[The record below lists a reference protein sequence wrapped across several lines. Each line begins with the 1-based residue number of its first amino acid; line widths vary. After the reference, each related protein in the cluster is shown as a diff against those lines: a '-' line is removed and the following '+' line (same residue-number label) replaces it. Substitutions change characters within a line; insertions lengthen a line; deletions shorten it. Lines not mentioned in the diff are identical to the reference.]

1 MIKYILA
8 LDQGTTS
15 SRAILYDQ
23 NANPLETAQQE
34 FKQIFPQPGWVEH
47 DAKEIWKSQLK
58 VTRDVI
64 KNQRIKAKDIAGVGI
79 TNQRETTVVW
89 NRETGEP
96 IHNAIVWQDRRT
108 SGYCNQ
114 LKKKGWVT
122 KIEEKTGLVLDA
134 YFSGTKLKWILD
146 HVKGARAMAD
156 KGQLAFG
163 TIDTWLIWNLTG
175 GKIYMTDVSNASR
188 TLLFNINT
196 LKWDEELLEL
206 FDIPKSVLPK
216 VTASSGIFG
225 LTDDRLF
232 GSEIPITGVA
242 GDQQAALFGQMC
254 TNPGMAKSTYG
265 TGCFLMLNTGTNPV
279 KSNNALLTTIAWK
292 IGDET
297 TYALE
302 GSVFIGGAVIQWI
315 RDELEF
321 FAEASDSEKLAKAAD
336 DNGGVYF
343 VPALTG
349 LGAPHWDQY
358 ARGAIFGIS
367 RGTTKSNLTRAAL
380 ESICFQVNDVLKTM
394 EKDTGNK
401 ITELRV
407 DGGAVANSLL
417 VQFQADISGID
428 VIRPTNLE
436 TTALGAA
443 YLAGIGCGLWTK
455 KMIDK
460 KWHKDKTFVPA
471 MSDGKVEKHL
481 KFWNKAVSR
490 TLNWEE
496 PEDE

>member
-64 KNQRIKAKDIAGVGI
+64 KNQRIKAKEIAGVGI

-443 YLAGIGCGLWTK
+443 YLAGIGCGLWTQ

-460 KWHKDKTFVPA
+460 KWHKDKTYVPA